1 MRSPAPTPTPPAGK
15 ISAVTGA
22 EDAELAR
29 RAAEAIERR
38 GHLRGNLV
46 DLNTPGGVD
55 RSPLCVIAAFYYAA
69 TGSFDGWGHPAA
81 ERAIDRFAA
90 NVGAADRDALCAWND
105 ARTQDEA
112 IEALRGFGRPP
123 SPTLAQ

>member
-1 MRSPAPTPTPPAGK
+1 M
-15 ISAVTGA
+15 TGA
-22 EDAELAR
+22 EDAELSR

-46 DLNTPGGVD
+46 DLNTPGGID
-55 RSPLCVIAAFYYAA
+55 RSPLCVIASFYCAA

-81 ERAIDRFAA
+81 ERAIDGFAR

-105 ARTQDEA
+105 SRTQDEV
-112 IEALRGFGRPP
+112 ITVLRAFACLPI
-123 SPTLAQ
+123 PTLDH